1 MDEKKSTIIKHI
13 KKRITELEELGEVYS
28 EEKINNLAE
37 NLSKTDKTIGEIY
50 TLIDN
55 KFSNQVRKV
64 NHNNYLASLK
74 EYYISSIDKLKR
86 GNNCYLLSYDQGIK
100 VLEQA
105 NVKVLKEL
113 NPYLNVVSINK
124 VNKGTQK
131 ENSVS
136 NDYELI
142 MSDIAYLLN
151 IDYAKT
157 YRVFDKNMDPKGVIN
172 INFEEEN
179 ERFLT
184 LEEAL
189 RFIEE
194 ESPSFTLT
202 QKLKDYH
209 DKQVRFGLKQIKN
222 KKDYKDNIEY
232 VIDLFKALP
241 DITTKNL
248 NELKKSYFNMKVFE
262 LLTNSL
268 NNNLSNFGI
277 IVNKESKK
285 YTYRLSPS
293 YNKYTTELETLNS
306 EETICNF
313 FIVNKRELLNTLIQ
327 NYYKD
332 IKQLLTLIAN
342 NKKSLLPIISQI
354 IKEHLNYDE
363 YNKYY
368 KVITDNIVMIEEC
381 VALKKISTQDTEDD
395 EEINKTNDALYNERI
410 APFMENYVS
419 DEYEEPFKG
428 STILT
433 AIVAF
438 ILCATIV
445 IVLLAIYAISK
456 MNM

>member
-74 EYYISSIDKLKR
+74 EYYISRIDKLKR

-157 YRVFDKNMDPKGVIN
+157 YRVFDKNMEPKGVIN

-410 APFMENYVS
+410 APFVENYVS

>member
-1 MDEKKSTIIKHI
+1 MDEKKSAIIKHI

-157 YRVFDKNMDPKGVIN
+157 YRVFDKNMEPKGVIN

-194 ESPSFTLT
+194 ESPLFTLT

-342 NKKSLLPIISQI
+342 NKKTLLPIISQI

-410 APFMENYVS
+410 APFVENYVS

>member
-1 MDEKKSTIIKHI
+1 
-13 KKRITELEELGEVYS
+13 
-28 EEKINNLAE
+28 
-37 NLSKTDKTIGEIY
+37 
-50 TLIDN
+50 
-55 KFSNQVRKV
+55 
-64 NHNNYLASLK
+64 
-74 EYYISSIDKLKR
+74 
-86 GNNCYLLSYDQGIK
+86 
-100 VLEQA
+100 
-105 NVKVLKEL
+105 
-113 NPYLNVVSINK
+113 
-124 VNKGTQK
+124 
-131 ENSVS
+131 
-136 NDYELI
+136 
-142 MSDIAYLLN
+142 
-151 IDYAKT
+151 
-157 YRVFDKNMDPKGVIN
+157 
-172 INFEEEN
+172 
-179 ERFLT
+179 
-184 LEEAL
+184 
-189 RFIEE
+189 
-194 ESPSFTLT
+194 
-202 QKLKDYH
+202 
-209 DKQVRFGLKQIKN
+209 
-222 KKDYKDNIEY
+222 
-232 VIDLFKALP
+232 
-241 DITTKNL
+241 
-248 NELKKSYFNMKVFE
+248 MKVFE

-381 VALKKISTQDTEDD
+381 VALKKISTHDTEDD

-419 DEYEEPFKG
+419 DEYEEPSKG

>member
-1 MDEKKSTIIKHI
+1 MDEKKSTIIRHI
-13 KKRITELEELGEVYS
+13 KKRLTELEELGKVYS
-28 EEKINNLAE
+28 EEKINDLAE

-74 EYYISSIDKLKR
+74 EYYISSIDRLKR

-105 NVKVLKEL
+105 SIKEL
-113 NPYLNVVSINK
+113 KDINPYLKIVSINK

-157 YRVFDKNMDPKGVIN
+157 YRVFDKNMEPKGIIN

-222 KKDYKDNIEY
+222 KKDYKENIEY

-248 NELKKSYFNMKVFE
+248 NELKKAYFNMKVFE

-293 YNKYTTELETLNS
+293 YNKYTTELETLTK

-313 FIVNKRELLNTLIQ
+313 FIVDKRELLNTLIN

-342 NKKSLLPIISQI
+342 NRKSLLAIISQI
-354 IKEHLNYDE
+354 IKEHLTFDE

-368 KVITDNIVMIEEC
+368 KVVSDNLAMIEEC
-381 VALKKISTQDTEDD
+381 VALKKISTHDTEDD
-395 EEINKTNDALYNERI
+395 DEINKVNNELYTERI
-410 APFMENYVS
+410 APFVDNYVS
-419 DEYEEPFKG
+419 DEYEEPSKG

>member
-157 YRVFDKNMDPKGVIN
+157 YRVFDKNMEPKGVIN

-410 APFMENYVS
+410 APFVENYVS

>member
-157 YRVFDKNMDPKGVIN
+157 YRVFDKNMEPKGVIN

-194 ESPSFTLT
+194 ESPLFTLT

-419 DEYEEPFKG
+419 DEYEEPSKG

>member
-1 MDEKKSTIIKHI
+1 MEEKRNAIIKHI
-13 KKRITELEELGEVYS
+13 KKRLSDLEELGKVYS
-28 EEKINNLAE
+28 DDKIHNLAE
-37 NLSKTDKTIGEIY
+37 NLSQTDKTLGDIY

-55 KFSNQVRKV
+55 KFSNQVRKI
-64 NHNNYLASLK
+64 NHNNYLASLR

-105 NVKVLKEL
+105 NVKEVKDL
-113 NPYLNVVSINK
+113 NPYLKVVNINK
-124 VNKGTQK
+124 VNKGFLK
-131 ENSVS
+131 ENSVN

-142 MSDIAYLLN
+142 MSDIAYLLD
-151 IDYAKT
+151 IEYAKT
-157 YRVFDKNMDPKGVIN
+157 YRIFDKDMLPKGIIN

-189 RFIEE
+189 KYIEE
-194 ESPSFTLT
+194 ESSSFTLT
-202 QKLKDYH
+202 QTLKDYH
-209 DKQVRFGLKQIKN
+209 DKHIRFGLKEIKT
-222 KKDYKDNIEY
+222 KKEYKENIEY
-232 VIDLFKALP
+232 VLDLFKALP
-241 DITTKNL
+241 DITKENID
-248 NELKKSYFNMKVFE
+248 ELRSSYLNMKVFE

-268 NNNLSNFGI
+268 NNNLSNTGI

-293 YNKYTTELETLNS
+293 YNKYTVEIPTIKADQ
-306 EETICNF
+306 TICNF
-313 FIVNKRELLNTLIQ
+313 YIVNKHELLNVLIQ

-332 IKQLLTLIAN
+332 IKQVLSLITD
-342 NKKSLLPIISQI
+342 NKKSLLAIISQI

-368 KVITDNIVMIEEC
+368 TLLTDNINMIDEA
-381 VALKKISTQDTEDD
+381 VSLKKISTHDTEEDD
-395 EEINKTNDALYNERI
+395 EINKKNNELYAERI
-410 APFMENYVS
+410 ALFVDNYVS
-419 DEYEEPFKG
+419 DEYEEPSKG

-438 ILCATIV
+438 ILCATIG

>member
-1 MDEKKSTIIKHI
+1 MDEKKKAIIKHI
-13 KKRITELEELGEVYS
+13 NKRLTDLEELGKVYS
-28 EEKINNLAE
+28 EDKINDLADNLA
-37 NLSKTDKTIGEIY
+37 KTDKTIGDIY

-55 KFSNQVRKV
+55 KFSNQVRKL

-105 NVKVLKEL
+105 NVKELKDL
-113 NPYLNVVSINK
+113 NPYLKIVSINK

-131 ENSVS
+131 ENSIG

-157 YRVFDKNMDPKGVIN
+157 YRIFDKNMDPKGIIN

-184 LEEAL
+184 LEESL

-209 DKQVRFGLKQIKN
+209 DKNVRFGLTEIKT
-222 KKDYKDNIEY
+222 KKDYKENIEY
-232 VIDLFKALP
+232 VLELFKALP
-241 DITTKNL
+241 DMTNDNL
-248 NELKKSYFNMKVFE
+248 AELKKAYLNMKIFE

-268 NNNLSNFGI
+268 NNNLTNFGI

-293 YNKYTTELETLNS
+293 YNKYTVEIPS
-306 EETICNF
+306 IQPDQTICNF

-327 NYYKD
+327 SYYKD

-368 KVITDNIVMIEEC
+368 SLVTENINMIEEC
-381 VALKKISTQDTEDD
+381 VSLKKISTQDTSND
-395 EEINKTNDALYNERI
+395 EEINKINDELYTERI
-410 APFMENYVS
+410 APFLDNYVS
-419 DEYEEPFKG
+419 DEYEEPSKG

-438 ILCATIV
+438 ILCATIAV
-445 IVLLAIYAISK
+445 VLLAIYAISK

>member
-157 YRVFDKNMDPKGVIN
+157 YRVFDKNMEPKGVIN

-194 ESPSFTLT
+194 ESPLFTLT

-342 NKKSLLPIISQI
+342 NKKTLLPIISQI

-419 DEYEEPFKG
+419 DEYEEPSKG

>member
-1 MDEKKSTIIKHI
+1 MDEKKNAILKHI
-13 KKRITELEELGEVYS
+13 KKRLTELEELGKVYS
-28 EEKINNLAE
+28 EDKINNLAE
-37 NLSKTDKTIGEIY
+37 NLTKTDKTIGEIY

-55 KFSNQVRKV
+55 KFSTQVRKL

-113 NPYLNVVSINK
+113 TPYLNVVSINK

-151 IDYAKT
+151 VDYAKT
-157 YRVFDKNMDPKGVIN
+157 YRVFDKNMEPKGVIN

-209 DKQVRFGLKQIKN
+209 DKQIRFGLNQIKN
-222 KKDYKDNIEY
+222 KKDYKDNLEY
-232 VIDLFKALP
+232 VLDLFKALP

-248 NELKKSYFNMKVFE
+248 NELKKSYLNMKVFE

-293 YNKYTTELETLNS
+293 YNKYTTELETLS
-306 EETICNF
+306 PEETICNF
-313 FIVNKRELLNTLIQ
+313 FIVNKRELLNTLIN

-332 IKQLLTLIAN
+332 IKQLLILIAT
-342 NKKSLLPIISQI
+342 NKSSLLAIISQI

-368 KVITDNIVMIEEC
+368 KLVSDNLSMIEEC
-381 VALKKISTQDTEDD
+381 VALKKISTTDAND
-395 EEINKTNDALYNERI
+395 EEEIDRINTDLYMERI
-410 APFMENYVS
+410 APLIDNYVS
-419 DEYEEPFKG
+419 DEYEEPSKG

-438 ILCATIV
+438 ILCATII